1 MSIIGEVSK
10 LVTKL
15 NFVEGIELHPITGS
29 NKRVERPICIAWAK
43 SSILA
48 KNGGKNLQF
57 LHQKNKQNDQ
67 KKIKKQIITNF
78 GPRKIN
84 LEKLPT
90 HHILY
95 CVILFPFLAHN
106 AVCVFNTFE
115 IVRLINI
122 SVYTW

>member
-67 KKIKKQIITNF
+67 KKLRNKSLLILVQ
-78 GPRKIN
+78 
-84 LEKLPT
+84 EK
-90 HHILY
+90 
-95 CVILFPFLAHN
+95 
-106 AVCVFNTFE
+106 
-115 IVRLINI
+115 
-122 SVYTW
+122 